1 MRNII
6 GGTKAT
12 SVFRPWKTVPNAHL
26 YNSRAAGVSP
36 PSTGSSKKKFYDKC
50 SRRLQSII
58 VIATIT
64 IIVCLI
70 DQG

>member
-1 MRNII
+1 MRNIT

-12 SVFRPWKTVPNAHL
+12 LAFRLRTTVPLARL
-26 YNSRAAGVSP
+26 YDSRAAGASP